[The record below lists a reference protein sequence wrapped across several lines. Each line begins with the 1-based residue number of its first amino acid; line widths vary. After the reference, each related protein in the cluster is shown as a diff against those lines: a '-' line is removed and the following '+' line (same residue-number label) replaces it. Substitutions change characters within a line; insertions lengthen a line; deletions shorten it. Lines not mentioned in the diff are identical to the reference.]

1 LLEVAVVVMLLM
13 VVLQQERE
21 GLEAIDLILLYQF
34 QQVQEH
40 IQLQLV
46 EGVMEALLVTLL

>member
-1 LLEVAVVVMLLM
+1 MLLM
-13 VVLQQERE
+13 VVLQQEQE
-21 GLEAIDLILLYQF
+21 GLEAIDLIVLYQF

-46 EGVMEALLVTLL
+46 VEVVEELLVTLL